1 VRQRQE
7 VQELPR
13 EAGLNRA
20 TIAHAPRALQT
31 PRIDLHLP
39 SAPFAP
45 AFLAALSASLP
56 DWSFVGFAQEPRDLA
71 WAERLCGGD
80 AQWIA
85 DGEAIVFYPFERA
98 SGALI
103 GRIDLHTLDLD
114 ACRAEIGYVCDSRLT
129 GRGLMREATL
139 AVVEFGFEID
149 FERIEAM
156 SDARNQ
162 RAVRFAL
169 GMGFEHEGV
178 LRRHERDPQGELC
191 DMVLLA
197 RLKPGD
203 PRARSPT

>member
-1 VRQRQE
+1 MCQ
-7 VQELPR
+7 
-13 EAGLNRA
+13 
-20 TIAHAPRALQT
+20 APRALQT
-31 PRIDLHLP
+31 PRIDLRLP
-39 SAPFAP
+39 SADFAD
-45 AFLAALSASLP
+45 AFLDVMQASLA
-56 DWSFVGFAQEPRDLA
+56 DWRFVGFAQEPRDLA
-71 WAERLCGGD
+71 WAARLCGGD
-80 AQWIA
+80 AKWMA

-129 GRGLMREATL
+129 GRGLMREAAL
-139 AVVEFGFEID
+139 AVVEFGFEIG

-156 SDARNQ
+156 SDARNV
-162 RAVRFAL
+162 RAQRFAL
-169 GMGFEHEGV
+169 GMGFEHEGL

-203 PRARSPT
+203 PRTRRTEP